1 MEKQR
6 RKMGKGGRNESY
18 WQEIIKGRGKE
29 GKSRN
34 GVLPGACCVPD
45 QPVT

>member
-1 MEKQR
+1 
-6 RKMGKGGRNESY
+6 MGKGGRNESY
-18 WQEIIKGRGKE
+18 WQEITKGKGDKE

-34 GVLPGACCVPD
+34 GVLPGACCLPD